1 MQPGLLAPSTLLHQR
16 YCIEKQVG
24 TGGFGAVYK
33 ARDTL
38 FSHRLVAIKE
48 MNQSGLSPRELAE
61 ASAAFQHEALFLAGL
76 AHPHLPR
83 IHDQFAEHGRSY
95 MVMDF
100 IDGYTLEEYLEKIAP
115 RLPLE
120 EVLDIGLQLCSALD
134 YLHTRQPS
142 LILPLL
148 ARISPYSS
156 GTASRHAISSPIHN
170 IAKEGP
176 REVCK
181 V

>member
-76 AHPHLPR
+76 AHPLSIIWPGLPMAG
-83 IHDQFAEHGRSY
+83 IS
-95 MVMDF
+95 
-100 IDGYTLEEYLEKIAP
+100 
-115 RLPLE
+115 
-120 EVLDIGLQLCSALD
+120 
-134 YLHTRQPS
+134 
-142 LILPLL
+142 PLL
-148 ARISPYSS
+148 ARMSPHSS
-156 GTASRHAISSPIHN
+156 GRASPHALSSPIHT
-170 IAKEGP
+170 IAKEWHTCF
-176 REVCK
+176 CK
-181 V
+181 A